1 MGEKKKF
8 LVGFLTG
15 IVLMAVVCMVGY
27 VGVTELGWGQEG
39 KEGTLLSSEHL
50 EKLEYI
56 ENLVDKYYLNEADT
70 EKMAE
75 GMYAGVL
82 EGLDDPYSRYYT
94 KEEYE
99 SVSEETEGHYKGI
112 GVVMQQDEKGLVHF
126 VRIYEGAP
134 GDQAGLKTGDVLYK
148 VDGEMIVEDELAE
161 VAKKIRNPETETVKL
176 TILRE
181 GESDYLEFEI
191 KKEDVQIPVVSHE
204 MLENHMGYLA
214 IYEFTSVTFEQYQK
228 AFEDLKSQGMESLVV
243 DLRDNPGGLL
253 DSVCSILETILPEG
267 TIVYTEDK
275 YGNRQERT
283 CKGES
288 PLEIPLAV
296 LVNGNSASASEIFSG
311 AVQDYGIGT
320 IVGTTTYGKGVVQ
333 TVRKLS
339 DGSAVKLTISNY
351 YTPSGNNINGK
362 GITPDVEVELDES
375 LKQQNSITKE
385 EDNQLQK
392 ALEVLRGEE

>member
-1 MGEKKKF
+1 
-8 LVGFLTG
+8 
-15 IVLMAVVCMVGY
+15 MVGY

-204 MLENHMGYLA
+204 MLENHVGYLA